1 MADIIHWPAA
11 LLVPQSS
18 PFDLR
23 PFSRSG
29 GRSLGGVSR
38 TARSDRGYWV
48 GSYNGIVFRRGTQGA
63 QQRTWSALRVAIG
76 GAAGLVA
83 VPVCSTSLWA
93 GLGIESFA
101 PVETTHD
108 DDTLFDDDTPY
119 VQGNVQ
125 LEMASFAALGSTV
138 VTLRLVDLD
147 QVSGVKFS
155 YQHAMYETGR
165 VLSQPG
171 AGLYQVEIFPAIR
184 APIPADAALETERP
198 TVLCHLASDTEMN
211 RDPTVTGTG
220 RPSVEFVEAVDY
232 WNDVALGLED

>member
-29 GRSLGGVSR
+29 GRSLGGISR

-48 GSYNGIVFRRGTQGA
+48 GSYNGIVFRRSNFDQA
-63 QQRTWSALRVAIG
+63 RTWNALRVAIG

-108 DDTLFDDDTPY
+108 DETLFDDDTPY

-138 VTLRLVDLD
+138 VTLRLVDLEN
-147 QVSGVKFS
+147 VSGVRFS

-165 VLSQPG
+165 VLSQPT
-171 AGLYQVEIFPAIR
+171 ATTYQVEIFPAIR
-184 APIPADAALETERP
+184 APIPADAILEAERP
-198 TVLCHLASDTEMN
+198 TVLCHLASDTEMD

-220 RPSVEFVEAVDY
+220 RPSVGFVEAVDY
-232 WNDVALGLED
+232 WNDLALGLED